1 MRVGRRVS
9 VLVVEDERDVGDST
23 AQVLIEAGYDVRRAG
38 SGTEALA
45 HLHSGY
51 RPAVILTDYRM
62 AGMNGAELLNAVR
75 ADAALCSIN
84 AILTSGFA
92 DESVA
97 DIVGASGFLRKP
109 LDPERMLNLVARLAQ
124 GSGEPDPR

>member
-1 MRVGRRVS
+1 VGHRVS
-9 VLVVEDERDVGDST
+9 VLVVEDEKDVAEST
-23 AQVLIEAGYDVRRAG
+23 AQILIEAGYEVRRAG
-38 SGTEALA
+38 NGSEALA

-62 AGMNGAELLNAVR
+62 AGMTGAELLHAVR
-75 ADAALCSIN
+75 SDAALCRIS

-97 DIVGASGFLRKP
+97 DIAGASGFLRKP
-109 LDPERMLNLVARLAQ
+109 LNAEVMLNLVARLA
-124 GSGEPDPR
+124 GSPGERDPR